1 MIYRSLVLV
10 ALPVLA
16 GCYVYRPVPVTTPPI
31 GSEVRLTLTDLG
43 TANLA
48 AQVGPSTE
56 ALAGRLVGDSAES
69 YLVSLLGTR
78 QRSGI
83 EIGWRGE
90 RVSVPRPLVARV
102 EERRFSRKRT
112 VFMTVGLVAGAFLA
126 REAFWGPGGF
136 WGSAGPGRGPVPQ

>member
-1 MIYRSLVLV
+1 MINRRLVLL
-10 ALPVLA
+10 ALPVVA
-16 GCYVYRPVPVTTPPI
+16 GCYVYRPAPVTAPPI
-31 GSEVRLTLTDLG
+31 GAEVRLTLTDLG
-43 TANLA
+43 TANMA

-56 ALAGRLVGDSAES
+56 ALAGKLVDDSAGH

-83 EIGWRGE
+83 EVGWRGE
-90 RVSVPRPLVARV
+90 RVSVPSTLVARV

-112 VFMTVGLVAGAFLA
+112 VLMTIGLVAGTFLA